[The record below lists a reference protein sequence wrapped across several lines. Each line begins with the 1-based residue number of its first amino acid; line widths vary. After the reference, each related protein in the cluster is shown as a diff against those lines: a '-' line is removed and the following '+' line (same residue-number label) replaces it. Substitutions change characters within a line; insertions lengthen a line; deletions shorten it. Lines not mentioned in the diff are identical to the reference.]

1 MLRTCDDFV
10 PTNLHE
16 RDCLG
21 VARFEPNRGPGRDV
35 EAFEESLLAVEGKGA
50 VRLAEME
57 MRADLRRRTRASM
70 CESFLGGH
78 PATHTLMPDQTR
90 KREQGTSEAYL
101 DGPIPRV
108 GHLEPDPLP
117 PFVDPD
123 RFLADYNRPGNFFI
137 FEPFWFVG
145 PFREHSLGGEGQ
157 ERAVQGEREVVV
169 DRGGADR
176 VVDRHEKDAVRE
188 GAFDLD
194 FVQQERDCLRRES
207 LVESQPN
214 VFSVF
219 DRIAD
224 RAEHAVHMTHRLD
237 VNPPENLLPCETG
250 RARCQCRAACASP
263 RGQLWACSSGERNA
277 RGRSGIAYRP
287 ASSHAIGNERP
298 CTHSQ
303 QLYDAPPLRDRPLRR
318 VQGDI
323 GSSDCPVLIE
333 GLRRTHGAGQRK
345 DTYRWP

>member
-1 MLRTCDDFV
+1 MTTLFPPICTSVTVLESPGSNRTAV
-10 PTNLHE
+10 PAAMSRRLKKAFSRSKE
-16 RDCLG
+16 R
-21 VARFEPNRGPGRDV
+21 ARFVSQKWKCEPTYGGEYGRQCV
-35 EAFEESLLAVEGKGA
+35 SLGIPTH
-50 VRLAEME
+50 
-57 MRADLRRRTRASM
+57 DRT
-70 CESFLGGH
+70 LN
-78 PATHTLMPDQTR
+78 QTR
-90 KREQGTSEAYL
+90 VREQGTSEAYL
-101 DGPIPRV
+101 DGPISRV
-108 GHLEPDPLP
+108 GYLEPDPLP

-123 RFLADYNRPGNFFI
+123 RFLADHNRPGDFFI

-214 VFSVF
+214 VFSGF

-224 RAEHAVHMTHRLD
+224 RAEHAVHMTHRLH

-263 RGQLWACSSGERNA
+263 EGQLWACSSGERNA

-287 ASSHAIGNERP
+287 ASSHAIGNGRP
-298 CTHSQ
+298 WTHSQ
-303 QLYDAPPLRDRPLRR
+303 QLYDAPPLRDRPPRR

-323 GSSDCPVLIE
+323 GSPDCPVLIE
-333 GLRRTHGAGQRK
+333 GLRRAHGAGQRK